1 MITEVIVP
9 VLDQTTTEVRLI
21 NWIKNEGDEVT
32 SGEVVCEIE
41 TEKATVEIESPKA
54 GILRKILIEADT
66 NIPPL
71 TVVALVSDNDD
82 VLPDI
87 DPYYKVKLDQP
98 KTTDTR
104 PTPASSVQSEEN
116 KRNKRDA
123 RVISSPR
130 ARRLADENN
139 IDIAS
144 ISGSGPRGRILESDV
159 KQTLENILNKS
170 DPRAAQATA
179 NRVSESWT
187 TIPHFYTSITVD
199 MSALISK
206 TEEKGAGYTYTDF
219 IILAIAQ
226 SVTSQPTVN
235 GTWENSTA
243 TIMGSTHLGL
253 VVQTKIGL
261 VIPTLTNIQNHSID
275 EIAQNRSELVKQA
288 HDGKLTATAMT
299 PATLTLSNIGPGH
312 IDHFTAIISPPQLA
326 ILSAGSIQT
335 KPMVVANEIVIK
347 PTATFVLGADHRA
360 IDGIL
365 AAAFLESLKY
375 NLEKE
380 V

>member
-1 MITEVIVP
+1 VVAEVIIP

-21 NWIKNEGDEVT
+21 NWIKNEGDDVN
-32 SGEVVCEIE
+32 SGEVICEIE
-41 TEKATVEIESPKA
+41 TEKATVEIESPKD
-54 GILRKILIEADT
+54 GILRKILIAADT

-71 TVVALVSDNDD
+71 TVVALVSDTDD
-82 VLPDI
+82 LLPEI
-87 DPYYKVKLDQP
+87 DPYYKIKSEQP
-98 KTTDTR
+98 KTTVATLSAEPSVQPEETRRNKSDTR
-104 PTPASSVQSEEN
+104 VVA
-116 KRNKRDA
+116 
-123 RVISSPR
+123 SPR
-130 ARRLADENN
+130 ARRLADEHN
-139 IDIAS
+139 IDIAT

-159 KQTLENILNKS
+159 KQMLANTLNRS
-170 DPRAAQATA
+170 DSRATQATA

-206 TEEKGAGYTYTDF
+206 TKQKGTDYTYTDF
-219 IILAIAQ
+219 IIFAIAE

-235 GTWENSTA
+235 GIWENSTA

-261 VIPTLTNIQNHSID
+261 VIPTLADIQNDSID
-275 EIAQNRSELVKQA
+275 EIAQKRSKLVKQS
-288 HDGKLTATAMT
+288 HDGKLTATAMM

-335 KPMVVANEIVIK
+335 KPMVIANEIVIK
-347 PTATFVLGADHRA
+347 PTATFTLGADHRA

-365 AAAFLESLKY
+365 AAAFLESLKT